1 MKKYIPTIFISIL
14 VLFCI
19 TNPENMIN
27 SAKSGLTLWATIIV
41 PSLFPFMILSDLI
54 QKTAI
59 PFILGKFLTPLMNLF
74 FNLPGISSL
83 AIFLGMTGGYPIG
96 AKITSD
102 LLKENSIT
110 LQDANHLITF
120 VNNTGPLFMLGAV
133 GIGIYKNTY
142 VGLLLLISHYTSAIL
157 IGFIYKFIKSKNNIN
172 QHNTS
177 QISFNIIKIS
187 DIGSILTE
195 TIKKSIDT
203 TLSIGGFII
212 LFSIISSLIEKS
224 NILSLLTIPRLTT
237 EVSTSFVTGLLEVT
251 NGINKIATVNNIPLL
266 NKLIITSILIGF
278 GGMSIHF
285 QTLSIICNSKINFT
299 KYLIGKTAQSIL
311 SGIITFLLLSYT
323 NFSKLIPLN
332 VFNSFAINSTEFIQ
346 IQNTILAFFIFIVI
360 FKLFQLLS
368 YRKNH

>member
-1 MKKYIPTIFISIL
+1 MKKYIPAIFIAILSI
-14 VLFCI
+14 FCI
-19 TNPENMIN
+19 LNPQNMIN
-27 SAKSGLTLWATIIV
+27 STKSSLTLWATVIV

-59 PFILGKFLTPLMNLF
+59 PFILNKFLSPLMNII

-96 AKITSD
+96 AKITAD

-110 LQDANHLITF
+110 KDDANHLITF

-133 GIGIYKNTY
+133 GIGIYKNY
-142 VGLLLLISHYTSAIL
+142 YIGLLLLVSHYISAIL
-157 IGFIYKFIKSKNNIN
+157 IGFICKFIKSKSEIKKHNNY
-172 QHNTS
+172 
-177 QISFNIIKIS
+177 QISFNVIKLS
-187 DIGSILTE
+187 DIGSLLTE

-203 TLSIGGFII
+203 VLSIGGFIV
-212 LFSIISSLIEKS
+212 LFSIISALIEQS
-224 NILSLLTIPRLTT
+224 NILYFIKIPGLTL
-237 EVSTSFVTGLLEVT
+237 EASTAFITGLLEVT

-266 NKLIITSILIGF
+266 NKLVITSILIGF

-285 QTLSIICNSKINFT
+285 QTLSIISNSEISFT
-299 KYLIGKTAQSIL
+299 KYLIGKTAQGIL
-311 SGIITFLLLSYT
+311 SGIITFLLFGYT

-332 VFNSFAINSTEFIQ
+332 VFNSFAINSTEFTQ
-346 IQNTILAFFIFIVI
+346 IQNTILVFFIFIVI

>member
-1 MKKYIPTIFISIL
+1 MRKYIPAIFIAILSI
-14 VLFCI
+14 FCI
-19 TNPENMIN
+19 LNPQNMIN
-27 SAKSGLTLWATIIV
+27 STKSSLTLWATVIV
-41 PSLFPFMILSDLI
+41 PSLFPFMILSDLT

-59 PFILGKFLTPLMNLF
+59 PFILNKFLSPLMKIL

-110 LQDANHLITF
+110 KDDANHLITF
-120 VNNTGPLFMLGAV
+120 VNNTGPLFMLGAI
-133 GIGIYKNTY
+133 GIGIYKNSY

-157 IGFIYKFIKSKNNIN
+157 IGFICKFIKSKSEIKNHNNY
-172 QHNTS
+172 
-177 QISFNIIKIS
+177 QISFNVIKLS
-187 DIGSILTE
+187 NIGSILTE

-203 TLSIGGFII
+203 VLSIGGFIV
-212 LFSIISSLIEKS
+212 LFSIISSLIEQSKIFS
-224 NILSLLTIPRLTT
+224 FIKIPGLTT
-237 EVSTSFVTGLLEVT
+237 EVSTSFITGLLEVT

-285 QTLSIICNSKINFT
+285 QTLSIICNSQISFT
-299 KYLIGKTAQSIL
+299 KYLIGKTAQGIL

-323 NFSKLIPLN
+323 NFAKLIPLN
-332 VFNSFAINSTEFIQ
+332 VSGSFAINPTELIQ
-346 IQNTILAFFIFIVI
+346 IQNTLLIFFIFVVI
-360 FKLFQLLS
+360 FKLLQTLFH
-368 YRKNH
+368 YKRH